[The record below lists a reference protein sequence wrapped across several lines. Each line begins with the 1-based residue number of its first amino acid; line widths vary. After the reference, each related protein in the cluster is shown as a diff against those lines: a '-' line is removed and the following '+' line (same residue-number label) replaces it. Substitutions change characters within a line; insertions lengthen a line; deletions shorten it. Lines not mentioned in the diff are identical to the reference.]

1 MSAVSIA
8 YLTCRD
14 ASDVESPTPGWQR
27 QPATPGN
34 RAVDLSRSGID
45 LILIQGYIRRRRF
58 STFDPN
64 ASIDAPVLKVRTLTL
79 KGNIMTKLFSSKKV
93 GAYDLDHRVVLAPM
107 TRLRT
112 IQPDDIPSPMMA
124 DFYGQRA
131 SKGGL
136 VIIEAASISQQA
148 RSYLG
153 AASIFHDG
161 QDAGWKAIA
170 DAVHAKGGRAFLQLI
185 HGGRQSHVEVNDG
198 AAPVAPSVVPFEGVA
213 LTKDGFV
220 PVSPHRALETHEI
233 AGIVEDFRQAAE
245 RAKKAGFDG
254 VELHGANGY
263 LVDQFIQDG
272 TNRRTDEYG
281 GPVENRVRFMREALE
296 ALISVFGADRV
307 GMRISPSGEWGG
319 VTDSDPQATF
329 THVAQVVDSYGIA
342 YLHIIEPRVKG
353 DDTLHHGHPV
363 VAATYLRPH
372 FSGPIIAAGGFDR
385 ESAIAVVE
393 SGVADLVA
401 FGRHFSSNPDLPAR
415 LASDLPL
422 TPYVRAAFW
431 GGDEVNYS
439 DFPIYQVQ
447 QAAAGTIQSEESA
460 EAA

>member
-1 MSAVSIA
+1 MPIA
-8 YLTCRD
+8 AYFK
-14 ASDVESPTPGWQR
+14 
-27 QPATPGN
+27 
-34 RAVDLSRSGID
+34 RSE
-45 LILIQGYIRRRRF
+45 F
-58 STFDPN
+58 STFDLN
-64 ASIDAPVLKVRTLTL
+64 ASRDAPLSEVLNPTL
-79 KGNIMTKLFSSKKV
+79 KGNIMAKLFTSRKV

-131 SKGGL
+131 SEGGL

-153 AASIFHDG
+153 AASIYHDG

-198 AAPVAPSVVPFEGVA
+198 RDPVAPSVVPFDGVA
-213 LTKDGFV
+213 LTRDGFV

-233 AGIVEDFRQAAE
+233 AGIVDDFRRAAQ

-281 GPVENRVRFMREALE
+281 GPIENRVRFLREALE

-307 GMRISPSGEWGG
+307 GVRISPSGEWGG
-319 VTDSDPQATF
+319 VSDSDPEATF
-329 THVAQVVDSYGIA
+329 SYVAKVLGSYGIA
-342 YLHIIEPRVKG
+342 YLHVIEPRVKG
-353 DDTLHHGHPV
+353 DDTLHHGHAA
-363 VAATYLRPH
+363 VAAAYLRPH
-372 FSGPIIAAGGFDR
+372 FPGPIIAAGGFDR
-385 ESAIAVVE
+385 ESAIEIVD

-401 FGRHFSSNPDLPAR
+401 FGRHFSSNPDLPYR
-415 LASDLPL
+415 LAHDLPL

-431 GGDEVNYS
+431 GGNEQNYS
-439 DFPIYQVQ
+439 DFPTYEAQ
-447 QAAAGTIQSEESA
+447 QADLRAVQDEESA
-460 EAA
+460 EAV